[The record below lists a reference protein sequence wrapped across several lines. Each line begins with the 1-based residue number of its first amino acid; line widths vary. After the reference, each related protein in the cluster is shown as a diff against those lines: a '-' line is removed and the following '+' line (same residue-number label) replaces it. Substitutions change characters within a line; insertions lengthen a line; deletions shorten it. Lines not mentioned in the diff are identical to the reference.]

1 MHRLDLTDAKCE
13 RFAPSSPDRVRD
25 GRPGHP
31 RNDHRP
37 PVDLA
42 GRPVGV

>member
-1 MHRLDLTDAKCE
+1 MHRLDPTDAECE
-13 RFAPSSPDRVRD
+13 RIAPSPRDRDRD
-25 GRPGHP
+25 GRPGHF

-37 PVDLA
+37 PVDRA